1 MRKYRKPHRIKKKQ
15 PFFKKK
21 YFWSTFFVFVFS
33 VLVVYLLVFSSFFQV
48 ENIIISGNEK
58 VSKQEI
64 VKVIERELAE
74 KKLFFL
80 EKNIF
85 LADLNKTK
93 EDILNEF
100 SKVGKVRLKQVLP
113 DTIDCIVEERV
124 EVATFCKDYESDNEE
139 IRLIR
144 EECFLL
150 DREGIVFEMVLDNN
164 FQLPKIKSPDS
175 ENKSAIGEK
184 VIETDLVSKILEIF
198 SELENSDIL
207 IGDILIVSE
216 ERINVRVLD
225 GFEIYFNPK
234 KDLYWQF
241 TKLKAVLEKYIPLD
255 KRKDLEYI
263 DLRFGNLAPFKY
275 IEKEE

>member
-1 MRKYRKPHRIKKKQ
+1 MRKYCKPHRIKKKKSIIRNR
-15 PFFKKK
+15 FF
-21 YFWSTFFVFVFS
+21 W
-33 VLVVYLLVFSSFFQV
+33 LGLLVFIFIAFIIYVVCFSQFFEV
-48 ENIIISGNEK
+48 KKIIVYGNEE

-64 VKVIERELAE
+64 VKIIERELAE

-100 SKVGKVRLKQVLP
+100 PKVGEVRLKQTLP
-113 DTIDCIVEERV
+113 DTIDCIIEERV

-144 EECFLL
+144 EKCFLL
-150 DREGIVFEMVLDNN
+150 DKEGIVFEMVFDNN

-198 SELENSDIL
+198 SELESSDIL

-216 ERINVRVLD
+216 ERVNVRVLD